1 MAARMATEEEARSDW
16 LGAKAPEP
24 PCSDGPLRRCL
35 DAVVQEGC
43 QTKHRCRR
51 DDDPREGAYLCAVD
65 AFLQRAADTC
75 GALAQAAAGAD
86 RGLEVEAVPEPTD
99 AVTRAVGLAGED
111 GLVVVAGTFYIVS
124 PARRAVFA
132 LGVQQGREEEEF

>member
-65 AFLQRAADTC
+65 CPEQHEAGVMVDEIQRVAESAEIQQNRMSDR
-75 GALAQAAAGAD
+75 GQAAVDGQPEHHLNSNPGDQEGGAAIEAQY
-86 RGLEVEAVPEPTD
+86 RQRHREIGKLVEIAP
-99 AVTRAVGLAGED
+99 LC
-111 GLVVVAGTFYIVS
+111 
-124 PARRAVFA
+124 
-132 LGVQQGREEEEF
+132 